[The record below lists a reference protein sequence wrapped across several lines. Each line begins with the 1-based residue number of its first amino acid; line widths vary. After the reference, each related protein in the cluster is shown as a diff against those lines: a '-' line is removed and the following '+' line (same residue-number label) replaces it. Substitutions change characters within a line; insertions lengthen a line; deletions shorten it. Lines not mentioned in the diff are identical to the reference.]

1 MNSKT
6 SAQKDKNEFS
16 LNVLNPTAIR
26 KFRPLSPAKRLEDLK
41 NKKIGL
47 YWNTK
52 AHGDLALS
60 RVKELLSERFDG
72 MSFEWFE
79 TGPVNEASEDWFE
92 NVRKSGVNAVIAATG
107 D

>member
-1 MNSKT
+1 MNPKLS
-6 SAQKDKNEFS
+6 SAQGKDEVS
-16 LNVLNPTAIR
+16 LRVLNPTAIR
-26 KFRPLSPAKRLEDLK
+26 KFKPLSPAKRLEDLR

-52 AHGDLALS
+52 ARGDVALN
-60 RVKELLSERFDG
+60 RVKELLSERFEG

-79 TGPVNEASEDWFE
+79 TGPVHEASEDWFE
-92 NVRKSGVNAVIAATG
+92 NVRKSGVNAVVASTG

>member
-1 MNSKT
+1 MNAKT
-6 SAQKDKNEFS
+6 SAQKEKNEFS

-26 KFRPLSPAKRLEDLK
+26 KFKPLSPAKRLEDLK

-52 AHGDLALS
+52 AHGDVALK

-92 NVRKSGVNAVIAATG
+92 NVRKSGVNAVIASTG

>member
-1 MNSKT
+1 MNSRLFTVQGK
-6 SAQKDKNEFS
+6 SEFS
-16 LNVLNPTAIR
+16 LKVLNPTAIR
-26 KFRPLSPAKRLEDLK
+26 KFKPLSPAKRLENLK

-52 AHGDLALS
+52 ARGDVALK
-60 RVKELLSERFDG
+60 RVKELLSERFEG

-92 NVRKSGVNAVIAATG
+92 NVKKSGVKAVIASTG

>member
-1 MNSKT
+1 MNSRSST
-6 SAQKDKNEFS
+6 QKGKSEFS

-26 KFRPLSPAKRLEDLK
+26 KFRPLSPAKRLEDLR

-52 AHGDLALS
+52 AHGDVALN
-60 RVKELLSERFDG
+60 RVKELLSERFEG
-72 MSFEWFE
+72 VSFQWFK

-92 NVRKSGVNAVIAATG
+92 NVRKSGVNAVIASTG

>member
-1 MNSKT
+1 MNSNLSTVQGK
-6 SAQKDKNEFS
+6 SEFS
-16 LNVLNPTAIR
+16 LKVLNPTAIL
-26 KFRPLSPAKRLEDLK
+26 KFKPLSPAKRLEDLK

-52 AHGDLALS
+52 ARGDVALT
-60 RVKELLSERFDG
+60 RVKELLSKRFEG
-72 MSFEWFE
+72 MRFQWFE

-92 NVRKSGVNAVIAATG
+92 NVRQSGVNAVIASTG